1 MSSGWWC
8 YSGVADNK
16 ALFYQKHLRGWCLSL
31 ANDPQNTSQL
41 LVEIR
46 QLKVPNT
53 GTTLV
58 FVAARLFDLTKHRLE
73 FTRSA
78 YQRQTHIPK
87 YLNEKTKQNSIEK
100 QQDGLYASVRTCEAL
115 LILLHFT

>member
-1 MSSGWWC
+1 M
-8 YSGVADNK
+8 
-16 ALFYQKHLRGWCLSL
+16 
-31 ANDPQNTSQL
+31 
-41 LVEIR
+41 
-46 QLKVPNT
+46 
-53 GTTLV
+53 